1 MMTKTMITILTMPIT
16 NLFGQGDYSVTLHL
30 GSEKT
35 PVNLLLDTGSN
46 TLVVKSTAYQAAL
59 DKK

>member
-1 MMTKTMITILTMPIT
+1 MITILTMPIT